1 MELRR
6 TYREIYQQHLDG
18 KLSIGIQ
25 PCTEDSEVKFGV
37 IDIDPKDYA
46 NFNKKD
52 YIDII
57 QQYELPLLPVESKS
71 GGLHLFLFMDKFT
84 RCITVK
90 SFLTNLLSLF
100 GLKQDTEIFP
110 KQTQLTK
117 DSETGQLRPG
127 QFINLPYFGEE
138 RKALNVDGTTFTL
151 EQFMQVIG
159 ANLVTKER
167 LKEITEEIENKNNGR
182 C

>member
-1 MELRR
+1 MN
-6 TYREIYQQHLDG
+6 TF
-18 KLSIGIQ
+18 
-25 PCTEDSEVKFGV
+25 TDSK
-37 IDIDPKDYA
+37 
-46 NFNKKD
+46 
-52 YIDII
+52 
-57 QQYELPLLPVESKS
+57 
-71 GGLHLFLFMDKFT
+71 
-84 RCITVK
+84 TVK

-151 EQFMQVIG
+151 DQFMKVIS

-167 LKEITEEIENKNNGR
+167 LKGITEEIETKSMEGVDEEFTEGPPCLAAISKLSKNENFDGKDR
-182 C
+182 FMYNYHVMVKMKYPDNWQQ